1 LRQAV
6 DFPGLLVYNVTGYK
20 GSEIMETINAPE
32 YLRRE
37 RVLGEY
43 EHERMVYN
51 ERGESVPLT
60 QLLEDY
66 HHQKMLEGMHH
77 VGGFIFLR

>member
-1 LRQAV
+1 M
-6 DFPGLLVYNVTGYK
+6 K
-20 GSEIMETINAPE
+20 TISAPE

-51 ERGESVPLT
+51 ERGESVSLT

-66 HHQKMLEGMHH
+66 HQQKMLEL
-77 VGGFIFLR
+77 VRQSKWSEQQAPERRQWIQLSPAAST

>member
-1 LRQAV
+1 
-6 DFPGLLVYNVTGYK
+6 
-20 GSEIMETINAPE
+20 METINAPE

-37 RVLGEY
+37 RVFGEY

-60 QLLEDY
+60 RLLEDY
-66 HHQKMLEGMHH
+66 HHRKMQEELHH
-77 VGGFIFLR
+77 VHEL

>member
-1 LRQAV
+1 
-6 DFPGLLVYNVTGYK
+6 
-20 GSEIMETINAPE
+20 METISATE

-37 RVLGEY
+37 RVFGEY

-66 HHQKMLEGMHH
+66 HHEKMLALSRKPLSFNRPTSGRRQWIEWSPQAGA
-77 VGGFIFLR
+77 

>member
-1 LRQAV
+1 
-6 DFPGLLVYNVTGYK
+6 
-20 GSEIMETINAPE
+20 METINAPE

-37 RVLGEY
+37 RVFGEY

-66 HHQKMLEGMHH
+66 HHRKMQEELHH
-77 VGGFIFLR
+77 VHEL

>member
-1 LRQAV
+1 
-6 DFPGLLVYNVTGYK
+6 
-20 GSEIMETINAPE
+20 METINAPE

-37 RVLGEY
+37 RVFGEY
-43 EHERMVYN
+43 EHERMVHN

-66 HHQKMLEGMHH
+66 HHRKMLEELHH
-77 VGGFIFLR
+77 VHKL